1 MLFDW
6 QNYFFMNKKIYFN
19 HKFIEFTTENPTITA
34 DSGILTLRSPNEKQ
48 LAEILPQFLDAS
60 DPHMFRI
67 ITDEPFKTLFS
78 GLKKKFS
85 YIEAAGG
92 FIRKRN
98 EFLCIH
104 RHGRWDLPK
113 GKLEK
118 DESIESAAVRECEEE
133 CGVKNL
139 AIIKPLPSTFHI
151 YPYKNGYAL
160 KQTYWF
166 YMETD
171 YSSKLVPQLEE
182 DIDQV
187 KWFTKNELEGIVL
200 SDTYYTISDTITEGL
215 KLLQSKI

>member
-19 HKFIEFTTENPTITA
+19 HKFIEITTENPTIKTDPGLLMVRAPGEKELA
-34 DSGILTLRSPNEKQ
+34 DLLS
-48 LAEILPQFLDAS
+48 QFLDAAN
-60 DPHMFRI
+60 PHSFRI
-67 ITDEPFKTLFS
+67 VTNETFKSLFN
-78 GLKKKFS
+78 GLKKNFS

-92 FIRKRN
+92 FIKKDK

-118 DESIESAAVRECEEE
+118 NEGIETAAVRECEEE

-139 AIIKPLPSTFHI
+139 VIVKPLPSTFHI
-151 YPYKNGYAL
+151 YPYKTGHAL

-171 YSSKLVPQLEE
+171 YNKKLVPQQEE
-182 DIDQV
+182 DIDEV
-187 KWFTKNELEGIVL
+187 KWFTKNELEAIVL
-200 SDTYYTISDTITEGL
+200 NDTYYTISDTITEGL
-215 KLLQSKI
+215 RLL